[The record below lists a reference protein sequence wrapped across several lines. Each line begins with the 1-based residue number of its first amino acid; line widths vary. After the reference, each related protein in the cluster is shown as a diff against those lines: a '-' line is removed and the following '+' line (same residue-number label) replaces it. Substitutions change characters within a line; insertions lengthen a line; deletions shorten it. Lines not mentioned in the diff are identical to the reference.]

1 MFLLH
6 DLRFVLCSRDL
17 DVQRAQRIIGFFSL
31 ITHKSKR
38 SEKWSDHMKV
48 SHTVYRSSWRVA
60 GFRIK
65 KAPLEKKNGSI
76 AFPLTKN
83 WTKLQ
88 VWKLDFATFFYNISQ
103 ISPCY
108 GEVLFFS
115 AQHWLTNTH
124 FNSLGNKTFFLN
136 MRFIS
141 LVDKIKFMWIISSRH
156 LYISSVMTP
165 CHPLPVQ
172 FLPASCLS
180 THLSIF

>member
-1 MFLLH
+1 MRTSPISPSVSAMFDKHTTLLFLLKNKETFHMFLLH

-48 SHTVYRSSWRVA
+48 SHTVYRSSWRVE

-65 KAPLEKKNGSI
+65 KAPLEKKTGSI
-76 AFPLTKN
+76 AFPLTRN
-83 WTKLQ
+83 WTKL
-88 VWKLDFATFFYNISQ
+88 WKLDFPTFFYNISQ

-115 AQHWLTNTH
+115 AQHWLTKLILIH
-124 FNSLGNKTFFLN
+124 SAIKLSFSIWGSFLW
-136 MRFIS
+136 
-141 LVDKIKFMWIISSRH
+141 LIKSNLCESAAAIC
-156 LYISSVMTP
+156 T
-165 CHPLPVQ
+165 
-172 FLPASCLS
+172 
-180 THLSIF
+180 